1 MKTCLERRKCLPRF
15 WGKGFMLKECH
26 ILDETVDWPELDD
39 CVLDPVDELEEL
51 GTDTV
56 DEVLWDTEWVE
67 LDAL

>member
-1 MKTCLERRKCLPRF
+1 
-15 WGKGFMLKECH
+15 MLKECH